1 MLSIFKKPKRTDL
14 SWMGVDM
21 HSHLLP
27 GIDDGSPD
35 VETSITCI
43 NGLRELGLHSFI
55 ATPHIY
61 SEIHPNTP
69 ETIAPSYQKLRAAL
83 DANGHA
89 DVRLE
94 AAAEYMIDDKF
105 TSYYEGEQKL
115 LRITGEEVLIEMS
128 YQFERKDILEQVFQL
143 QLHGYQPILAHPER
157 YIYYHATPKTYAR
170 LKERGCLFQV
180 NLLSLSGYY
189 GEPVRNVARQLV
201 KEKMIDYVG
210 TDLHH
215 EKHLRYIE
223 KFVTTVDV
231 EKLLQGNV
239 IRNLNL

>member
-1 MLSIFKKPKRTDL
+1 MLSFFKKPKRTDL

-43 NGLRELGLHSFI
+43 NGLRELGIHSFI

-69 ETIAPSYQKLRAAL
+69 ETIASAYQKLRAAL
-83 DANGHA
+83 DAKGHS

-105 TSYYEGEQKL
+105 TSYYEGGQKL
-115 LRITGEEVLIEMS
+115 LRIKEEEVLIEMS
-128 YQFERKDILEQVFQL
+128 YQFERKDIMEQLFQL
-143 QLHGYQPILAHPER
+143 QLQGYQPVLAHPER
-157 YIYYHATPKTYAR
+157 YNFYHETPKMYSR
-170 LKERGCLFQV
+170 LKERGCYFQV

-189 GEPVRNVARQLV
+189 GESVRKMAQQLV

-215 EKHLRYIE
+215 EKHLKYIQ
-223 KFVTTVDV
+223 KFVTSVDV

-239 IRNLNL
+239 IRNLLL